1 METRWSVKTKMTE
14 SIVNCQNNTIQT
26 IEAYRSINSQ
36 ALKANDDRNHESIQK
51 KNVVQDIV
59 TYLLIIKHTTFS
71 QSAYSYDILH
81 NKVKIPKG
89 NIYIYSGKMIRQK
102 KTHTNHTTVGAERNR

>member
-1 METRWSVKTKMTE
+1 MKVSK
-14 SIVNCQNNTIQT
+14 
-26 IEAYRSINSQ
+26 
-36 ALKANDDRNHESIQK
+36 K

-89 NIYIYSGKMIRQK
+89 NIYIQRKDD
-102 KTHTNHTTVGAERNR
+102 KTKENTY